1 MDLAEALGDQQRQ
14 TRQLSPVVSI
24 VRDREIAARC
34 KDHFEGFEKQ
44 QHETIS
50 PHLITSTQDFL
61 LDSSVA
67 AWQWVPTVLTYCTFK
82 HAPHCV

>member
-1 MDLAEALGDQQRQ
+1 MDLVEALGDQQRQ

-44 QHETIS
+44 QHECNKPTLNYIHTRFS
-50 PHLITSTQDFL
+50 VGFQCCCLAVGANCADL
-61 LDSSVA
+61 L
-67 AWQWVPTVLTYCTFK
+67 
-82 HAPHCV
+82 HI